1 VQEYEVELKKILS
14 TVAVCETYFGEFS
27 SLSDMKIDA
36 KKMPII
42 YVDFLGEDPSN
53 SFEVTLEFALYI
65 AHAAFSKNENTRDL
79 KRYEIYDLLK
89 DVNSTLYSKPILDS
103 NPIKVKSS
111 SKILDAKSSNAYI
124 TIFKKNI
131 EVVIPQNHIQ
141 GSLIE

>member
-1 VQEYEVELKKILS
+1 MQEYEVELKKILS
-14 TVAVCETYFGEFS
+14 SVATCETYFGEFS
-27 SLSDMKIDA
+27 SLSDMKIDT

-53 SFEVTLEFALYI
+53 TFEVTLEFALYI

-79 KRYEIYDLLK
+79 KRYEIYDLLE
-89 DVNSTLYSKPILDS
+89 DVNNALYSKPILDS

-131 EVVIPQNHIQ
+131 EFTININQIQ